1 MSRRGSAQL
10 LLLSSRRRRVLG
22 WTIGVTATVALLAG
36 VLHAGRDFPL
46 LTQTG
51 LAQMLRQS
59 AWERALAELPQQA
72 ALPWVET
79 SSEPTS
85 SVPRLG
91 LSASVLKTAGSEAH
105 TDRTFKPIE
114 PGPAK
119 DPHLSQFDEV
129 SIGDRITVTTANGA
143 SRVCQ
148 VTGPTVVDPHLAE
161 AEPAA
166 YDTAPEH
173 CLPLDPQPVIQAG
186 KVEQPA
192 QPEPGPEHKL

>member
-10 LLLSSRRRRVLG
+10 LLLSSRPRRVLG

-36 VLHAGRDFPL
+36 VLHAGRDSPL
-46 LTQTG
+46 LTKTG

-59 AWERALAELPQQA
+59 AWERALAELPEQA
-72 ALPWVET
+72 PWPWVET

-91 LSASVLKTAGSEAH
+91 LSASVLKTAGSQAH

-148 VTGPTVVDPHLAE
+148 VVDPHLAE